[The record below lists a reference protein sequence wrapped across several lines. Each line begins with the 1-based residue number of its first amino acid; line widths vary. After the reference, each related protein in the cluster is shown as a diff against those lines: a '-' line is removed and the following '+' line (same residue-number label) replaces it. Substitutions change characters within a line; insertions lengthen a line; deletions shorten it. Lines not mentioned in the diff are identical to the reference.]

1 MSGFV
6 IQITTDDAVNPVAI
20 PEECGSTLKFLQSLV
35 GGYIETVKVYLIHQS
50 LTLILLVDEEGWIK
64 DSPCNRIA
72 ADMAA
77 EPMIFGDA
85 VLCKVIHDGDGE
97 QDLGFFTE
105 EEAEEVLSGIFTAF
119 GISDKS
125 VRRALR

>member
-6 IQITTDDAVNPVAI
+6 IQITSDDAVNPVAI

-35 GGYIETVKVYLIHQS
+35 DGYLETVNVYLLHQS
-50 LTLILLVDEEGWIK
+50 LNLILLVDEEGWIK

-97 QDLGFFTE
+97 QDLGFFAE
-105 EEAEEVLSGIFTAF
+105 EEAAEVLAEIVTVF
-119 GISDKS
+119 GRYIRKIG
-125 VRRALR
+125 